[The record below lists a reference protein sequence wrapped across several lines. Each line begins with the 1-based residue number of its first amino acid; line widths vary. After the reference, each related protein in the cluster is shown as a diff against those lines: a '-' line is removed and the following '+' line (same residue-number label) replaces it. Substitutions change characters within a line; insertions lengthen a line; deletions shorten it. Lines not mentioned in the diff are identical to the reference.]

1 MEMYGS
7 DLIQNYDVY
16 SPPSALTPPISLH
29 TGAAEEKPDLRLSG
43 NFFVR
48 SDSILRPEIDYFFRE
63 VGTRY
68 FSCPPSFDTQGHTS
82 RPYVYV

>member
-29 TGAAEEKPDLRLSG
+29 TGAAEEKPDLRTLSG

-48 SDSILRPEIDYFFRE
+48 SDSILRPEIDYFFSRSWN
-63 VGTRY
+63 TLFFLPPFFRY
-68 FSCPPSFDTQGHTS
+68 A
-82 RPYVYV
+82 RPYV

>member
-29 TGAAEEKPDLRLSG
+29 TGAAEEKPDSTFL
-43 NFFVR
+43 
-48 SDSILRPEIDYFFRE
+48 
-63 VGTRY
+63 GTS
-68 FSCPPSFDTQGHTS
+68 SCEATRF
-82 RPYVYV
+82 